1 MVRTAVVTGASGGIG
16 AAVVRAMAG
25 RGDTVLAVGR
35 DPDRLDSLCADAP
48 GSSPVVMDLRDP
60 TDLPQPL
67 AELDRLD
74 LLVHCAGVA
83 EVAAVAETSYELWQ
97 ETLLVNVA
105 GAAELTRALLPAL
118 RRAAGRVVFINAA
131 PGLHAVP
138 RWSAYAASKVALRE
152 LADSLRA
159 EEAGHGVRV
168 TTIYPGGT
176 ATELLQKVRREFG
189 KPYDPAA
196 CLQPATLAELV
207 LATIDAP
214 GDAHITE
221 LSVLPPPAVQQP
233 EPVPVSG
240 AQRRLTGRLVVPL
253 PPDRAFRLFTPRGE
267 QDWVPGWHPHF
278 PTPAA
283 DDTVPGTVFQTNAHG
298 RATTWMVVDRI
309 RPRRIR
315 YARVIEGSNAG
326 TVTVTLDGAGEHTDV
341 TVVYELTALSEA
353 GSHQLAEFATGYP
366 AFLQS
371 WQDTIAAFLRPA
383 G

>member
-1 MVRTAVVTGASGGIG
+1 
-16 AAVVRAMAG
+16 
-25 RGDTVLAVGR
+25 
-35 DPDRLDSLCADAP
+35 
-48 GSSPVVMDLRDP
+48 
-60 TDLPQPL
+60 
-67 AELDRLD
+67 
-74 LLVHCAGVA
+74 
-83 EVAAVAETSYELWQ
+83 VAAVAETSYELWQ

-118 RRAAGRVVFINAA
+118 RRAAGRVVFINAS

-138 RWSAYAASKVALRE
+138 RWSAFAASKVALRE

-168 TTIYPGGT
+168 TTIYPGAT

-196 CLQPATLAELV
+196 CLQPEALAELM
-207 LATIDAP
+207 LATVDAP
-214 GDAHITE
+214 AGTYITE
-221 LSVLPPPAVQQP
+221 LSVVASATAPPP
-233 EPVPVSG
+233 EPAGG
-240 AQRRLTGRLVVPL
+240 AERRLTGRLVVPL

-278 PTPAA
+278 PTPTA
-283 DDTVPGTVFQTNAHG
+283 DDTAPGTVFQTNAHG

-353 GSHQLAEFATGYP
+353 GSHQLAEFAAGYP